1 MRFLIL
7 KEDNKWYMMQDEIL
21 LLNAKLKQ
29 KSQAHKKFKPSWQ
42 ARLQLQ

>member
-21 LLNAKLKQ
+21 LLNTNLKQ
-29 KSQAHKKFKPSWQ
+29 KSQAHKKFKPLWQ
-42 ARLQLQ
+42 ARLHLQ